1 MRSLELDVQDLRSAS
16 IVLLGA
22 AVFVPM
28 LPGHDELTC
37 PLRAITGVPCPLCG
51 MTTSVTN
58 AVRLDLH
65 EAVAA
70 NPAGV
75 VAMVAAILLLTLR
88 PRRLSL
94 PAALVPLALAAM
106 WVWQLVR
113 FSII

>member
-1 MRSLELDVQDLRSAS
+1 MRQLQLDVRDLRTAS
-16 IVLLGA
+16 VVLLGA
-22 AVFVPM
+22 AAVVPV

-37 PLRAITGVPCPLCG
+37 PLRAVTGIPCPLCG

-58 AVRLDLH
+58 AVRLDVH
-65 EAVAA
+65 DAVAA

-75 VAMVAAILLLTLR
+75 VAIVAAILLLTLR
-88 PRRLSL
+88 PRRLAL
-94 PAALVPLALAAM
+94 PATIVPVALAAM

>member
-1 MRSLELDVQDLRSAS
+1 MRQMRLDVRDLRTAS
-16 IVLLGA
+16 VLLLGA
-22 AVFVPM
+22 AAVVPV

-37 PLRAITGVPCPLCG
+37 PLRAVTGVPCPLCG

-58 AVRLDLH
+58 TVRLDLH

-75 VAMVAAILLLTLR
+75 FAIVAAILLLTLR
-88 PRRLSL
+88 PRRLAL
-94 PAALVPLALAAM
+94 PAAVIPVSLAAM

-113 FSII
+113 FSIV